1 MKSLKESKN
10 YQNVKQRHKVT
21 KCCWKNGIYGLVQ
34 HRIATNLPFLK
45 YTVICEVQQNKVGL
59 YCSDYK
65 PSPSKLARSTCA
77 SALLLLSFHLKKPDS

>member
-34 HRIATNLPFLK
+34 HRIATNLQFVKKKKKKKQYLQ
-45 YTVICEVQQNKVGL
+45 TVMKQGMPVFFFCVYHII
-59 YCSDYK
+59 
-65 PSPSKLARSTCA
+65 T
-77 SALLLLSFHLKKPDS
+77 